1 MKTPVSTP
9 LSATAT
15 ETLPTIAIL
24 GAGSMGRAILSGL
37 LAPNIYVE
45 GGIRVTNRSAEQ
57 AATFDREPRVTAI
70 ATSINPEANRDAV
83 RGATIV
89 LVAVKPIMVPD
100 LLDEI
105 ATALEPGALIISV
118 AGGVTTTTLEAHV
131 PATTSVIR
139 SMPNTPS
146 KVGLGVTGVCA
157 GSRSSAGDLDLATR
171 LFDTVGDVLIV
182 PESQMDAVGAISGSG
197 PAYVYYFMEALT
209 AAAIAHGLTPE
220 QADLSVRATF
230 RGAVELLAQSGETP
244 TELRRQ
250 VTSPKGS
257 TERVIAVFDEADL
270 PGIFVRATAASIAR
284 SQEMATGQ

>member
-1 MKTPVSTP
+1 MTN
-9 LSATAT
+9 
-15 ETLPTIAIL
+15 ETDKDAVNLPNIAML
-24 GAGSMGRAILSGL
+24 GAGSMGRAILAGL
-37 LAPNIYVE
+37 LAPHVQVE
-45 GGIRVTNRSAEQ
+45 SGIQVTNRSAEN
-57 AATFDREPRVTAI
+57 AATFDAESRVTAW
-70 ATSINPEANRDAV
+70 ATSTNPEANREAV
-83 RGATIV
+83 RGARLV
-89 LVAVKPIMVPD
+89 LIAVKPVMVPA

-105 ATALEPGALIISV
+105 SSALEPGAIIVSV
-118 AGGVTTTTLEAHV
+118 AGGVTTATLEAHL
-131 PATTSVIR
+131 PAHASAVRT
-139 SMPNTPS
+139 MPNTPS

-157 GSRSSAGDLDLATR
+157 GSRTTDADLELVTR
-171 LFDTVGDVLIV
+171 LFATVGDVLVV

-230 RGAVELLAQSGETP
+230 RGAVELLAESGDTP

-257 TERVIAVFDEADL
+257 TERVIAVFDEVDL

-284 SQEMATGQ
+284 SKEMAAGQ

>member
-1 MKTPVSTP
+1 VNTTTH
-9 LSATAT
+9 SANPTV
-15 ETLPTIAIL
+15 TLPSIAIL
-24 GAGSMGRAILSGL
+24 GAGSMGRAILTGL
-37 LAPNIYVE
+37 LAPNVHVE

-57 AATFDREPRVTAI
+57 AATFDNEPRVTAF
-70 ATSINPEANRDAV
+70 ATSINPDANREAV
-83 RGATIV
+83 RGATLV

-105 ATALEPGALIISV
+105 SDALEPGAIIVSV
-118 AGGVTTTTLEAHV
+118 AGGVTTATLEAHLPV
-131 PATTSVIR
+131 GISAIR

-157 GSRSSAGDLDLATR
+157 GSRSSAADMSLVTA
-171 LFDTVGDVLIV
+171 LFDTVGDVLVV

-197 PAYVYYFMEALT
+197 PAYVYYFIEALT
-209 AAAIAHGLTPE
+209 SAAIAHGLTPE
-220 QADLSVRATF
+220 QADLAVRATF
-230 RGAVELLAQSGETP
+230 RGAVELLAESGETP

-270 PGIFVRATAASIAR
+270 PGLFVRATAASIAR
-284 SQEMATGQ
+284 SQEMANGQ